1 MSLSGLA
8 RFFQATGRPAEMKGG
23 ALWVAETRLSL
34 MAVPGT
40 RAIRPTLPEVHSVL
54 RRTGRIAALYA
65 AAAPTGVEVDQ
76 FVLRDRNYSLESLQR
91 QFRQQ
96 TRAALRECRVRPMNW
111 AELGHLG
118 LAANRDNLARQ
129 GRSNLL
135 LTTPGRWAEVCDVA
149 ATVPGLEVM
158 GCFTHAGDLAAYM
171 ITWTHE
177 RWCFG
182 LQHCWVNAHR
192 ALHPNHAL
200 YVVTATERMQRGD
213 IDVFTVGRQTIPR
226 MDRVDTFKD
235 HAGFQRERRPLGV
248 VLHPWW
254 RPFLLNPMVVR
265 LLGGCRRLERAPVT
279 LRNVEVLEAAF
290 AMRNMP
296 TESVP

>member
-1 MSLSGLA
+1 MSLSELA
-8 RFFQATGRPAEMKGG
+8 RFFRATGRPAEVEGG

-40 RAIRPTLPEVHSVL
+40 RVIRPPLPGVHSVL
-54 RRTGRIAALYA
+54 RRTGRIAALYPSA
-65 AAAPTGVEVDQ
+65 GPTGVDVDQ
-76 FVLRDRNYSLESLQR
+76 FVLRDRNYSMDSLQR

-96 TRAALRECRVRPMNW
+96 TRAALRECRVRPMAW

-118 LAANRDNLARQ
+118 LPANRDNLARQ
-129 GRSNLL
+129 GKSNRF

-149 ATVPGLEVM
+149 ATVSGLEVM

-182 LQHCWVNAHR
+182 LQHCWVNVHR
-192 ALHPNHAL
+192 SLHPNHAL

-226 MDRVDTFKD
+226 MNRVDTFKD
-235 HAGFQRERRPLGV
+235 HAGFTRERCPVGV
-248 VLHPWW
+248 ILHPWW
-254 RPFLLNPMVVR
+254 RPFLSNPMVVR
-265 LLGGCRRLERAPVT
+265 LLRGLRSLGRAPGA
-279 LRNVEVLEAAF
+279 LRNVEVLEAAL
-290 AMRNMP
+290 AMQNVP
-296 TESVP
+296 TANLS